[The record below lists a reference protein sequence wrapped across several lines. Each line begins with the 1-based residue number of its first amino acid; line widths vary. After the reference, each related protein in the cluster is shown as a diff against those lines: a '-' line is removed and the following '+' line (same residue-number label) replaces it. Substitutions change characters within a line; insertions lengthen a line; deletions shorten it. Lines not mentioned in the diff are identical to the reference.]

1 MKSLIAALMLF
12 GANAF
17 ADGFTCY
24 TDDGVLK
31 ISVLN
36 HVDPSEGTR
45 TAHIMIVSDRTI
57 SHGKK
62 TIAVFTDE
70 EETLTSSSARWTAY
84 VPDWMSKK
92 GRNIAGT
99 KLGYV
104 DTLVVDVDHLYNAPV
119 KSGARADGLLIVNKI
134 NGERD
139 TQGLSCYRYLKN

>member
-1 MKSLIAALMLF
+1 MKNLIAMLMLF
-12 GANAF
+12 GSSAF

-70 EETLTSSSARWTAY
+70 EETLTSSGAQWTAY
-84 VPDWMSKK
+84 VPDWMNKK

-104 DTLVVDVDHLYNAPV
+104 DTLVVNVDHLYSEPV
-119 KSGARADGLLIVNKI
+119 KHGTPTDGLLTVNKI
-134 NGERD
+134 NGEKEIK
-139 TQGLSCYRYLKN
+139 GLSCFRYLKN